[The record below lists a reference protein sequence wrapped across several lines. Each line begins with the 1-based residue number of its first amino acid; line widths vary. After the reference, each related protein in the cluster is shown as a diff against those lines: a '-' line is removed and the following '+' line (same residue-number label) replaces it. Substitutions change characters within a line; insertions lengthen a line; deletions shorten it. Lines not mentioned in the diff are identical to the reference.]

1 MTSLSQKI
9 IKPKLGLLELAKQ
22 LGNVTQA
29 CKVMGYSRDTFYRY
43 QELVENGGEEALQEI
58 SRKKPIE
65 KNRVP
70 DYIEDAVIALAIDNP
85 ALGQHRAANL
95 LQQRGTLVSSSGV
108 RSIWLRNNLE
118 TFKKRLKA
126 LEKKSAQEGILL
138 TEEQLRCLEKA
149 KIEKEAHGEI
159 ETAHPGYLGSQD
171 TYFVGTMKG
180 VGRIYQQTFID
191 TYSRV
196 AFANLYTEKT
206 AITAAHALNSDVLPW
221 FQEQE
226 VPLLRVLTDRGTEYC
241 GKVEE
246 HAFQLFLSVE
256 DIDHSKT
263 KARSPQTNG
272 ICERFHRT
280 MKQEFYD
287 VAFRK
292 KLYHSLEEL
301 QNDVN
306 LWLTEYNELRP
317 HSGRYC
323 YGKTPMQ
330 TFNESKKL
338 AIEKQL
344 DKKFELLENPT
355 ELQSQLEL
363 GRSLAP
369 LNLSIAAKD
378 TASIAPST
386 EVIIAP
392 MLESAKPNEA
402 QKNLQLSDNY
412 NVR

>member
-22 LGNVTQA
+22 LGNVSQA

-43 QELVENGGEEALQEI
+43 QELYENGGEEALQEI

-70 DYIEDAVIALAIDNP
+70 AYIEDAVINLAVENP
-85 ALGQHRAANL
+85 ALGQHRAANE
-95 LQQRGTLVSSSGV
+95 LQQRGIIVSSSGV
-108 RSIWLRNNLE
+108 RSVWLRHDLE

-126 LEKKSAQEGILL
+126 LEVKSAQEGIVL
-138 TEEQLRCLEKA
+138 TEEQLQCLEKA
-149 KIEKEAHGEI
+149 KQEKEAHGEI
-159 ETAHPGYLGSQD
+159 ETQHPGYLGSQD

-196 AFANLYTEKT
+196 AFAKLYTEKT
-206 AITAAHALNSDVLPW
+206 AVTAAHALNETVLPW
-221 FQEQE
+221 FLEQS
-226 VPLLRVLTDRGTEYC
+226 VPLLRILTDRGTEYC
-241 GKVEE
+241 GKIEE
-246 HAFQLFLSVE
+246 HAYQLFLAVE
-256 DIDHSKT
+256 NIDHSKT

-287 VAFRK
+287 IAFRK
-292 KLYHSLEEL
+292 KIYHSLEEL
-301 QNDVN
+301 QKDVDD
-306 LWLTEYNELRP
+306 WLNKYNNTRP

-323 YGKTPMQ
+323 FGKTPMQ
-330 TFNESKKL
+330 TFSESKTL

-344 DKKFELLENPT
+344 ENNFEVRQNDPASPKNENTSP
-355 ELQSQLEL
+355 EVFSEL
-363 GRSLAP
+363 GE
-369 LNLSIAAKD
+369 
-378 TASIAPST
+378 IAPST
-386 EVIIAP
+386 ELSQGSIYQGAIVTFTTG
-392 MLESAKPNEA
+392 KPHGFMR
-402 QKNLQLSDNY
+402 
-412 NVR
+412 V